1 VGGRCRSKT
10 RYIIVRTH
18 DWSRTNYY
26 PLITSVSIHIKRL
39 CRVYFV
45 TDLSSNSSFHKTIT
59 QIVLID
65 RLKRLWYIMKYSIWL
80 VSGTTTV
87 ERIYYIFRNSWWF
100 RELHAV
106 RNLMCR
112 TCPIRAIFQPISFK
126 KKKGI
131 SMQFKMIRR
140 DERMVIVDSIL
151 ISQIEYFIMSHNL
164 FNLSIRT
171 IWVMVLWKLLFE
183 LRSVTK

>member
-65 RLKRLWYIMKYSIWL
+65 RLKRLWDIMKYSIWL
-80 VSGTTTV
+80 INILSTITIRSSLLIILNCMEIPFFFLKLIGCKTA
-87 ERIYYIFRNSWWF
+87 RIGQI
-100 RELHAV
+100 LHM
-106 RNLMCR
+106 RLR
-112 TCPIRAIFQPISFK
+112 TACS
-126 KKKGI
+126 
-131 SMQFKMIRR
+131 S
-140 DERMVIVDSIL
+140 L
-151 ISQIEYFIMSHNL
+151 NHHL
-164 FNLSIRT
+164 FLKI
-171 IWVMVLWKLLFE
+171 
-183 LRSVTK
+183 